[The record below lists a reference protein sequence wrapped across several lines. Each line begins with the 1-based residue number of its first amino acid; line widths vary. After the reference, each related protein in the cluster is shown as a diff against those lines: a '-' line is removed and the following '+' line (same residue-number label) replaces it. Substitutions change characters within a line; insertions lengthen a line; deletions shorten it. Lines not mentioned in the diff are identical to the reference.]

1 MIENGMPIYIIQINM
16 ADANQNPEWDNMGV
30 YQDYDQALKHI
41 EWCKGE
47 YGADIEFR
55 VDVQSFYAK
64 A

>member
-1 MIENGMPIYIIQINM
+1 MIETGMPVYIVQINM
-16 ADANQNPEWDNMGV
+16 AERNQNPEWDNMGV
-30 YQDYDQALKHI
+30 YEDYNRALKHI

-55 VDVQSFYAK
+55 VDAQSFYAK